1 MRAVFVVFSTLI
13 CLAFASNATE
23 ASQDPTPLPMDSS
36 APGLPQSDPSNLGAP
51 DLLPESSAL
60 PPEKNAEIRTK
71 AVPAAFSKSAAKTHQ
86 KRSEGSSEKTRE
98 HFERIRSVAMRSPH
112 AQYLLGRA
120 RHSST
125 RDARRRYRQRYNAY
139 VRERMNILDSD
150 LKVSTVD
157 LDRDKGSHAR
167 TAKSKVNKAHQ
178 RSHRYAHHTSRR
190 PRLYFDE
197 YGPPEMG
204 PYGPPPYGPPA
215 WWPGPPPGA
224 Y

>member
-13 CLAFASNATE
+13 CVAFVSNTTE

-36 APGLPQSDPSNLGAP
+36 APGLPQSDPSNLGAS

-71 AVPAAFSKSAAKTHQ
+71 AVPAAFSKSAAKTRQ
-86 KRSEGSSEKTRE
+86 KRSEGS
-98 HFERIRSVAMRSPH
+98 
-112 AQYLLGRA
+112 
-120 RHSST
+120 
-125 RDARRRYRQRYNAY
+125 
-139 VRERMNILDSD
+139 
-150 LKVSTVD
+150 
-157 LDRDKGSHAR
+157 R
-167 TAKSKVNKAHQ
+167 TAKSKVHQAHH

-190 PRLYFDE
+190 HRLYFDE